1 MNNEDITLWAPEQD
15 VVVSSRVRLARNY
28 ADTPFSPKM
37 DGALAQRTIQRVVK
51 AVEHSPDAG
60 QYQCLLMKDLSQAQR
75 KQLVEHH
82 LVSYDLLKYA
92 DWSAALISSGETVS
106 VMVNEEDHLRIQGL
120 LRGLQL
126 ERAAELAFRMDDQLC
141 AQDQFAFDPQ
151 WGYLTSCPT
160 NTGTGLRASTLL
172 HLPALSA
179 AGQLSQIVQAIAK
192 LGMTVRGLYG
202 EGSDALGCMYQLSN
216 QVTLGRTEEDIIRS
230 LIAATMQ
237 IAGHER
243 AVRSQMMAQDE
254 RGASDK
260 LMRSVGILKYARVM
274 TAAELM
280 PRMSDLRL
288 AVSLGLVDYPM
299 TGVDNLMTDLQNG
312 SLATRAGTEMDE
324 KALDALRADIL
335 RDALKDV

>member
-1 MNNEDITLWAPEQD
+1 MSNEDITLRAPEQD

-37 DGALAQRTIQRVVK
+37 DAVLAQRTIDRVVT
-51 AVEHSPDAG
+51 AMEQTPEAG
-60 QYQCLLMKDLSQAQR
+60 EYRCLRMKDLSPARR

-82 LVSYDLLKYA
+82 LISYDLLKYV

-106 VMVNEEDHLRIQGL
+106 IMVNEEDHLRIQGL

-126 ERAAELAFRMDDQLC
+126 QRAAELAFRVDDQLC
-141 AQDQFAFDPQ
+141 AHGEFAFDPQ

-160 NTGTGLRASTLL
+160 NTGTGVRASTLL

-230 LIAATMQ
+230 LIAATLQ
-237 IAGHER
+237 ITGHER
-243 AVRSQMMAQDE
+243 AVRVSMMAEDE
-254 RGASDK
+254 RGTSDK

-274 TAAELM
+274 TVGELM

-288 AVSLGLVDYPM
+288 AVALDLVDYPM
-299 TGVDNLMTDLQNG
+299 SGVDNLMTDLQDG
-312 SLATRAGTEMDE
+312 SLATRAGEDKDE
-324 KALDALRADIL
+324 KALSVLRADIL
-335 RDALKDV
+335 REALKDL

>member
-1 MNNEDITLWAPEQD
+1 MNNEDITLRAPEQD

-37 DGALAQRTIQRVVK
+37 DAVLAQRTIERVVQ
-51 AVEHSPDAG
+51 AMGQLPEAGEYRCLRMNELSPARR
-60 QYQCLLMKDLSQAQR
+60 Q
-75 KQLVEHH
+75 QLVEHH
-82 LVSYDLLKYA
+82 LISYDLLKYA

-106 VMVNEEDHLRIQGL
+106 IMVNEEDHLRIQGL

-126 ERAAELAFRMDDQLC
+126 QRAAELAFRVDDQLC
-141 AQDQFAFDPQ
+141 AQGEFAFDPQ

-160 NTGTGLRASTLL
+160 NTGTGVRASTLL

-230 LIAATMQ
+230 LIAATLQ
-237 IAGHER
+237 ITGHER
-243 AVRSQMMAQDE
+243 AVREQMMAQDE
-254 RGASDK
+254 RGTSDK

-274 TAAELM
+274 TVGELM

-299 TGVDNLMTDLQNG
+299 SGVDNLMTDMQPG
-312 SLATRAGTEMDE
+312 SLATSAGEEKDE
-324 KALDALRADIL
+324 KALDVLRADIL
-335 RDALKDV
+335 REALKDL